1 MAPTMNIETD
11 LQRFIATEVLLEGGI
26 SMNEPLISSG
36 KVDSLGLLQ
45 ILGYIEQTYGV
56 TLLTS
61 SSPKDFESI
70 EALAEAIRK
79 AGGKSGVGVSG

>member
-1 MAPTMNIETD
+1 VSIEAD
-11 LQRFIATEVLLEGGI
+11 LQKFVSTEVVLEGDVGI
-26 SMNEPLISSG
+26 NEALISSG

-45 ILGYIEQTYGV
+45 ILGYIEQRYGV

-70 EALAEAIRK
+70 ETLASAIRK
-79 AGGKSGVGVSG
+79 ADPHLS

>member
-1 MAPTMNIETD
+1 MSIESD
-11 LQRFIATEVLLEGGI
+11 LQRFVSSDVVLEGGVAI
-26 SMNEPLISSG
+26 NEPLISSG

-70 EALAEAIRK
+70 ETLASAIRK
-79 AGGKSGVGVSG
+79 AGGQG

>member
-1 MAPTMNIETD
+1 MTIEAD
-11 LQRFIATEVLLEGGI
+11 LQRFVSTEVVLEGGVATD
-26 SMNEPLISSG
+26 EPLISSG

-61 SSPKDFESI
+61 SSPKDFENI
-70 EALAEAIRK
+70 ETLASAIRK
-79 AGGKSGVGVSG
+79 AGGQSL

>member
-1 MAPTMNIETD
+1 MNIETD
-11 LQRFIATEVLLEGGI
+11 LQRFISTEVLLEGGI

-56 TLLTS
+56 TLLTA
-61 SSPKDFESI
+61 SSPKDFENI

-79 AGGKSGVGVSG
+79 AGGKSGAGISG

>member
-1 MAPTMNIETD
+1 MSIEND
-11 LQRFIATEVLLEGGI
+11 LQRFVSTEVVLEGGVDI
-26 SMNEPLISSG
+26 NEPLISSG

-61 SSPKDFESI
+61 SSPKDFETV
-70 EALAEAIRK
+70 ETLASAIRK
-79 AGGKSGVGVSG
+79 AGGESQ

>member
-1 MAPTMNIETD
+1 MSIEAD
-11 LQRFIATEVLLEGGI
+11 LQRFVSTEVVLEGGVATD
-26 SMNEPLISSG
+26 EPLISSG

-70 EALAEAIRK
+70 ETLASAIRK
-79 AGGKSGVGVSG
+79 AGGQAL

>member
-1 MAPTMNIETD
+1 MSIETD
-11 LQRFIATEVLLEGGI
+11 LQRFVSTEVLLEGGVA
-26 SMNEPLISSG
+26 MNEPLISSG

-61 SSPKDFESI
+61 SSPKDFETI
-70 EALAEAIRK
+70 ETLASAIRK
-79 AGGKSGVGVSG
+79 SGAHASG

>member
-1 MAPTMNIETD
+1 MTIEAE
-11 LQRFIATEVLLEGGI
+11 LQRFVSTELFLEGGVATD
-26 SMNEPLISSG
+26 ELLISSA

-61 SSPKDFESI
+61 SNPKDFESI
-70 EALAEAIRK
+70 ETLASAIRK
-79 AGGKSGVGVSG
+79 AGGQSL

>member
-1 MAPTMNIETD
+1 MSIEND
-11 LQRFIATEVLLEGGI
+11 LQRFVSTEVVLEGGVDT
-26 SMNEPLISSG
+26 NEPLISSG

-61 SSPKDFESI
+61 SSPKDFETI
-70 EALAEAIRK
+70 ETLAGAIRK
-79 AGGKSGVGVSG
+79 AAGQSQ

>member
-1 MAPTMNIETD
+1 MNIETD
-11 LQRFIATEVLLEGGI
+11 LQRFVSTEVVLEGGI
-26 SMNEPLISSG
+26 AMNEPLISSG

-61 SSPKDFESI
+61 SSPKDFETI
-70 EALAEAIRK
+70 ETLASAIRK
-79 AGGKSGVGVSG
+79 AGGHSG

>member
-1 MAPTMNIETD
+1 MTIESD
-11 LQRFIATEVLLEGGI
+11 LQRFVSTEVVLEGGVAI
-26 SMNEPLISSG
+26 TEPLISSG

-70 EALAEAIRK
+70 ETLSSAIRK
-79 AGGKSGVGVSG
+79 AGGQSG

>member
-1 MAPTMNIETD
+1 MTIEAD
-11 LQRFIATEVLLEGGI
+11 LQRFVSTEVVVEGGLATD
-26 SMNEPLISSG
+26 EPMISSG

-70 EALAEAIRK
+70 ETLASAIRK
-79 AGGKSGVGVSG
+79 AGGQSL

>member
-1 MAPTMNIETD
+1 MNIESD
-11 LQRFIATEVLLEGGI
+11 LQRFVSTEVVLEGGVAI
-26 SMNEPLISSG
+26 NEPLISSG

-61 SSPKDFESI
+61 SNPKDFETI
-70 EALAEAIRK
+70 ETLASAIRK
-79 AGGKSGVGVSG
+79 AGGQPR